1 MKSQQYEGQ
10 SQGVA
15 VLSMGGD
22 LDLSRTR
29 HPTALGEGGLRSL
42 VGACAGLTAQEC
54 VDRVGEAIADPGGQ
68 APDDV
73 CILVLRVAP

>member
-1 MKSQQYEGQ
+1 MPAGT
-10 SQGVA
+10 A
-15 VLSMGGD
+15 RLS
-22 LDLSRTR
+22 
-29 HPTALGEGGLRSL
+29 
-42 VGACAGLTAQEC
+42 GLTAQEC

>member
-29 HPTALGEGGLRSL
+29 HPTALGEGARSL